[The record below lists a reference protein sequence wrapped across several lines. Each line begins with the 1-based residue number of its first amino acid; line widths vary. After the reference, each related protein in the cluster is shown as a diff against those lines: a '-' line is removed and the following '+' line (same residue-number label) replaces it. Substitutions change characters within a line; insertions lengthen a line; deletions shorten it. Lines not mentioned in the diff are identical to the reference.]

1 LRRVGASQRMRAVP
15 DPAVVDVH
23 DLVKRYD
30 DRVVVDGV
38 SFRVRAG
45 ECVAILGPNG
55 AGKTTTIRVLTCFTH
70 PDAGTATVVGLPV
83 LPRNHRAIKARLGIV
98 HQQDSLDPDL
108 TVEENLVVY
117 ARYFGLPWRVAR
129 RRADELIEF
138 AALADHRRRAIRVL
152 SGGMKRRLMLARA
165 LLAKPRLLVLDEPTT
180 GLDPQ
185 ARRLVWDRI
194 RELAHAGTTVLL
206 TTHYMDEAERLAD
219 RLLVMDA
226 GRVVVE
232 GTAAALVE
240 AHVGATVV
248 EIPLAAG
255 DGVDAALAR
264 AAAAPGRL
272 ERARDVAYWY
282 LPDGVPSATIDDALG
297 CVPAARRPA
306 TLEDVFLTVTGHALR
321 D

>member
-1 LRRVGASQRMRAVP
+1 VP
-15 DPAVVDVH
+15 
-23 DLVKRYD
+23 K
-30 DRVVVDGV
+30 
-38 SFRVRAG
+38 
-45 ECVAILGPNG
+45 
-55 AGKTTTIRVLTCFTH
+55 
-70 PDAGTATVVGLPV
+70 
-83 LPRNHRAIKARLGIV
+83 NHRAIKARLGVV

-108 TVEENLVVY
+108 TVEENLAVY
-117 ARYFGLPWRVAR
+117 ARYFGLSRAAAR
-129 RRADELIEF
+129 RRTDDLIDF
-138 AALADHRRRAIRVL
+138 AALADHRRRSIRVL

-165 LLAKPRLLVLDEPTT
+165 LLAEPALLVLDEPTT

-194 RELAHAGTTVLL
+194 RSLARGGTTVLL

-226 GRVVVE
+226 GRVVAE
-232 GTAAALVE
+232 GTAAALIA

-255 DGVDAALAR
+255 DGVVDATLAR
-264 AAAAPGRL
+264 VAAAPGRL
-272 ERARDVAYWY
+272 ERARDIAYWY
-282 LPDGVPSATIDDALG
+282 LPGDVPSATIE
-297 CVPAARRPA
+297 AAVGPVAAVRRPA